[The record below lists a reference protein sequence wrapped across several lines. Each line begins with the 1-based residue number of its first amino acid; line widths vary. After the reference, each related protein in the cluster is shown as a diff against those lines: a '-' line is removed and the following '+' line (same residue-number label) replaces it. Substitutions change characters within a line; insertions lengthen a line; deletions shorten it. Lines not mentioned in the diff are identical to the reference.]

1 MSATSARIAAMF
13 WDCGGVLLTNGWDHH
28 GRRRVIEHFG
38 LNFEEFEQRHPEPN
52 EQWERGQITLHEYLR
67 QTVFD
72 RPRDFTEDAFIAQ
85 MKALSKPLYPE
96 TIAWIRAQRSQQR
109 AAGAFLE
116 CYLLSNESRE
126 LMDYRIA
133 NFGLRGLFD
142 AYLVSAYIGLRK
154 PEREFFRCA
163 LDVAQQPADQCVF
176 IDDREENVAAA
187 REMGIHG
194 IRMES
199 PRQVLDQLKQL
210 GVAAIGTG
218 SALTNSERG

>member
-38 LNFEEFEQRHPEPN
+38 LNFEEFEQRHQEPN
-52 EQWERGQITLHEYLR
+52 EQWERGQISLHQYLR

-109 AAGAFLE
+109 AAGDFLE

-133 NFGLRGLFD
+133 NL
-142 AYLVSAYIGLRK
+142 GLRK

-187 REMGIHG
+187 REIGIHG

-218 SALTNSERG
+218 SASTNSERG